1 MKKTSQL
8 PNLKAYHRQNMSQSR
23 DIHLYLHVVQNLKSK
38 RFRIYGFEYR
48 LKLSICLKRLEE
60 RVQNVVIK

>member
-8 PNLKAYHRQNMSQSR
+8 PNVKAYHRQNMSHSR
-23 DIHLYLHVVQNLKSK
+23 DIHLYLRVVQNLKSK

-48 LKLSICLKRLEE
+48 LKQSFVLRD
-60 RVQNVVIK
+60 

>member
-1 MKKTSQL
+1 MSQL
-8 PNLKAYHRQNMSQSR
+8 PNVKAYHRQNMSQSR

-48 LKLSICLKRLEE
+48 LKQSFVLKD
-60 RVQNVVIK
+60 